1 MPSEASDTESIEEKY
16 GKIEKGRALRGV
28 LLEATKLAWVSTSQ
42 EQSLVAHVGL
52 ELEKVVL
59 TVKML
64 NHVVMNEKHFAT
76 QQTFGCQAICN
87 QFIFKQL

>member
-42 EQSLVAHVGL
+42 EQSLVGL